1 MLKVLA
7 LGRAVEDWSVQAS
20 RGSGSVL
27 RGCSWAF
34 LSCSCLRLNA
44 RVDLAEFGS
53 KHAAIAQLGER
64 QTEDLKVPGS
74 IPGLGRLHFARARK
88 VRMRPT

>member
-7 LGRAVEDWSVQAS
+7 LGRAVEAWSVQAS

-44 RVDLAEFGS
+44 RVCILLSLEANMP
-53 KHAAIAQLGER
+53 R
-64 QTEDLKVPGS
+64 
-74 IPGLGRLHFARARK
+74 
-88 VRMRPT
+88 